1 MQSASYLSLP
11 NPTPQKNQS
20 RKHQKGFNVKSQL
33 LELLEEN
40 IDSTVENKG
49 TQKDFPD
56 MMLRIDETS

>member
-1 MQSASYLSLP
+1 MQSASCLSLP
-11 NPTPQKNQS
+11 NPTPQKNQFQ
-20 RKHQKGFNVKSQL
+20 KHQKGFNVKSQL

-49 TQKDFPD
+49 AQKDFPD